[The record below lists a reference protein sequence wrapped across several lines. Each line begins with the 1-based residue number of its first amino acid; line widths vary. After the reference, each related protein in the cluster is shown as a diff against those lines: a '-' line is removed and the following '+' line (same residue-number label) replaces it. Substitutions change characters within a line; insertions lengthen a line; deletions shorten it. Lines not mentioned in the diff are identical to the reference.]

1 VGTVGPSDIGPDP
14 YFGGDD
20 CAYALGGM
28 VGYVGM
34 DLRRFLALVR
44 ARWWLLAA
52 IMLVAAGFAL
62 GVSLTQPDRFQASA
76 ELLFGRTTA
85 AETVAGGADE
95 TVASPQE
102 AATNVA
108 LASLDTVAAR
118 VKQRFPATT
127 IDDLKGAVTVNSKG
141 NSDLVTVT
149 AEWSTPTG
157 AARVANAF
165 ADQIVALRR
174 ETAQGE
180 VERAIDAMN
189 ETLRQ
194 REAASAGGSAGQ
206 AGTDPDEIQLLR
218 DRIAEL
224 EVLKELQTG
233 GVQVVQR
240 ATPPEERSSPRPA
253 RYAII
258 AALLGLVLGLIVLVL
273 LARFDE
279 RIQDEDELLAMF
291 PAPVMA
297 RIPEEA
303 RSRRLG
309 QIRTV
314 QEESLI
320 EAFDFLRL
328 NLQLLGPR
336 SGSQVVAVTS
346 PVAGDGKTTVV
357 GGLARSLASSGEE
370 VVVVDLNLRNPML
383 HSYFELPPARGRG
396 VLDALLEPGS
406 ADDYVQVTSQPQL
419 CVLPATLDPVVPSAL
434 LGSGRL
440 ETLLEQLRKGADYV
454 LLDTPPVSA
463 VADASAIATAADG
476 VILVIDLTRTHRKE
490 LLVAAEQ
497 LHNARARTF
506 GIVLDRASA
515 RSPAQSPRDR
525 GRVHGH
531 AEPSQTPFTFE
542 ERESFDVQH
551 WQSEGDRS

>member
-1 VGTVGPSDIGPDP
+1 
-14 YFGGDD
+14 
-20 CAYALGGM
+20 M

-52 IMLVAAGFAL
+52 IMLVSAAFAL
-62 GVSLTQPDRFQASA
+62 GISLTQPDRFQASA

-85 AETVAGGADE
+85 AETVAGGADD
-95 TVASPQE
+95 TVASPQQ
-102 AATNVA
+102 AATNLA

-127 IDDLKGAVTVNSKG
+127 VDELNGAVDVTSKG

-149 AEWSTPTG
+149 AEWSTPAG
-157 AARVANAF
+157 AARMANAF

-174 ETAQGE
+174 ETAQAE

-194 REAASAGGSAGQ
+194 REAASAGGSPGQ
-206 AGTDPDEIQLLR
+206 AATDADEIRLLR
-218 DRIAEL
+218 DRIAQL

-233 GVQVVQR
+233 GVQVVQP
-240 ATPPEERSSPRPA
+240 ATPPGERSSPNPV

-279 RIQDEDELLAMF
+279 RIQDEDELMSLF

-303 RSRRLG
+303 RSRR
-309 QIRTV
+309 RTV
-314 QEESLI
+314 HDPSLI

-328 NLQLLGPR
+328 NLQLMGPR

-370 VVVVDLNLRNPML
+370 VVVVDLDLRNPML
-383 HSYFELPPARGRG
+383 HSYFDVPREPGRG
-396 VLDALLEPGS
+396 ALDALLESES
-406 ADDYVQVTSQPQL
+406 ADDYAQLTSQPRL
-419 CVLPATLDPVVPSAL
+419 RVLPAALHPVLPSAL

-440 ETLLEQLRKGADYV
+440 ENLLEQLRKGADYV

-476 VILVIDLTRTHRKE
+476 VILVIDLSRTHRNE

-506 GIVLDRASA
+506 GVVLNRASA
-515 RSPAQSPRDR
+515 RSPAQSARDR
-525 GRVHGH
+525 GRVHGQGE
-531 AEPSQTPFTFE
+531 ASRTPSTFE
-542 ERESFDVQH
+542 AREGSDVQQ
-551 WQSEGDRS
+551 W